1 MGGRKRWDLVG
12 PEGKVMPLFEFKCE
26 PCDIKIE
33 LIQKAGDHPPLC
45 CKCMGR
51 MAKQVSR
58 ASFILKG
65 GGWYKDGYSS
75 SPSGNDTNEKQGDR

>member
-1 MGGRKRWDLVG
+1 
-12 PEGKVMPLFEFKCE
+12 MPLFEFKCE

-58 ASFILKG
+58 SSFILKG

-75 SPSGNDTNEKQGDR
+75 PSEGGR

>member
-1 MGGRKRWDLVG
+1 
-12 PEGKVMPLFEFKCE
+12 MPLFEFKCKN
-26 PCDIKIE
+26 CDIKIE
-33 LIQKAGDHPPLC
+33 LIQKAVDHPPLC

-51 MAKQVSR
+51 IAKQVSR
-58 ASFILKG
+58 SSFILKG